1 MVDILPQVKYLHI
14 SRFFPLIN
22 LLPFFQPITK
32 GKFIS
37 SFAICDLQM
46 LKDAHSSRL
55 FYRKLSQS
63 QSAGD
68 TNSVKFFLFTCKRFT
83 SKLNKSHLKS

>member
-22 LLPFFQPITK
+22 LLPFFQPIKK
-32 GKFIS
+32 GIIS
-37 SFAICDLQM
+37 SFAICDLKT

-63 QSAGD
+63 QSADD